1 MDDTTSGILGDVLLT
16 GGAGYIGIHCCIA
29 LLQAGWNP
37 VVFDN
42 LSNGWKTAPDAVA
55 RITGSRPDLVVGDI
69 RDPAALDTVLGAR
82 KFSGVLHLAGAKAV
96 KASLADPVNYYANN
110 VAGTLTLLEAMER
123 HGLRKLVFS
132 SSAAVYGQP
141 QQVPVTED
149 APLDPL
155 NPYAQTKAMVET
167 VLRDLQD
174 ARPEWAIAA
183 LRYFNPVGAHE
194 SALVGERSRVAVDNL
209 MPWILKAAD
218 GAIPHVDILG
228 SDYPTPDGT
237 CIRDFVH
244 VMDVAE
250 GHVAALDL
258 LEQEQGY
265 HAINL
270 GMGHGTSVLDMV
282 RTFERA
288 TGRTVPWRM
297 APRRVGDIAATW
309 ADITRAGSL
318 LGWKPRRSLEV
329 TCRDAWRWYERSRS
343 A

>member
-1 MDDTTSGILGDVLLT
+1 MDDTTSGIRGNVLLT

-42 LSNGWKTAPDAVA
+42 LSNGWNTAPDAVA
-55 RITGSRPDLVVGDI
+55 QITGTRPDLVVGDI
-69 RDPAALDTVLGAR
+69 RDPAALDAVMGAR
-82 KFSGVLHLAGAKAV
+82 QFSAVLHLAGAKAV
-96 KASLADPVNYYANN
+96 KASLADPVTYYANN
-110 VAGTLTLLEAMER
+110 VAGTLTLLEAMEK

-149 APLDPL
+149 ARLDPL
-155 NPYAQTKAMVET
+155 NPYARTKAMVET

-250 GHVAALDL
+250 GHVAALYL
-258 LEQEQGY
+258 LEKEQGY

-282 RTFERA
+282 RTFEGA

-309 ADITRAGSL
+309 ADITRAGRL